1 MPLALLDNVTKSYSP
16 KEAPALKNANLAIE
30 AGELVLIYGPNGAGK
45 STLLRLLGGLEKPTD
60 GKIYL
65 DGKNISRLRSDLL
78 AEVRRR
84 DLGFLSPEADLIP
97 ILTVFEN
104 VELPLQLAKIGKT
117 GERRERVKQ
126 ILEELG
132 LGGLAGKKPADLS
145 PLERQRTAL
154 AAAAVKAP
162 LLILADE
169 PTARLDVKSA
179 LEFLASIVEINKKR
193 KTTILVAGDDLVLS
207 RYLPRVIKLYGG
219 VIEGGEAK
227 IEPPKVAPPVD
238 LAAAKP
244 KPPVVIVP
252 AAPPI
257 KIIPP
262 VDIAAAK
269 PKPPEPE
276 AEKKPVP
283 VKTIPEK
290 REEGVPVYEIKL
302 SDLQSPLIK
311 PPENRGKDAL

>member
-60 GKIYL
+60 GKIYS

-117 GERRERVKQ
+117 GERRERGKQ

-132 LGGLAGKKPADLS
+132 LGGLAGKKPA
-145 PLERQRTAL
+145 
-154 AAAAVKAP
+154 
-162 LLILADE
+162 
-169 PTARLDVKSA
+169 
-179 LEFLASIVEINKKR
+179 
-193 KTTILVAGDDLVLS
+193 
-207 RYLPRVIKLYGG
+207 
-219 VIEGGEAK
+219 
-227 IEPPKVAPPVD
+227 
-238 LAAAKP
+238 
-244 KPPVVIVP
+244 
-252 AAPPI
+252 
-257 KIIPP
+257 
-262 VDIAAAK
+262 
-269 PKPPEPE
+269 
-276 AEKKPVP
+276 
-283 VKTIPEK
+283 
-290 REEGVPVYEIKL
+290 
-302 SDLQSPLIK
+302 
-311 PPENRGKDAL
+311 

>member
-1 MPLALLDNVTKSYSP
+1 MVFYLRRP
-16 KEAPALKNANLAIE
+16 
-30 AGELVLIYGPNGAGK
+30 
-45 STLLRLLGGLEKPTD
+45 TLFQ
-60 GKIYL
+60 
-65 DGKNISRLRSDLL
+65 S
-78 AEVRRR
+78 
-84 DLGFLSPEADLIP
+84 
-97 ILTVFEN
+97 
-104 VELPLQLAKIGKT
+104 AKIGKT

-252 AAPPI
+252 AAPPLRRLLVFI
-257 KIIPP
+257 LLSPLCNGQGWRP
-262 VDIAAAK
+262 NLPAK